1 MGMTNT
7 TPATETDAPLA
18 PCGRPNRCMM
28 SKRCEPCTMLTLS
41 TMRLELVELWHEH
54 GVISTDARD
63 AYRHV
68 WAISATR
75 SKAYDHWMGLPDG
88 EDAQRMAKIL
98 VEILPSGRGYA

>member
-1 MGMTNT
+1 MTNT
-7 TPATETDAPLA
+7 TKTTGTDAPLA

-41 TMRLELVELWHEH
+41 TLNLASVELWHEH
-54 GVISTDARD
+54 GIVSPDALA

-75 SKAYDHWMGLPDG
+75 SKAYDHWMSLPDG

-98 VEILPSGRGYA
+98 VAILPSGRGYA